1 VTEGREPLT
10 TVTNAFPNSA
20 SVTSISGVRGKTL
33 VSKRGHLNGAP
44 RGGDCSGGEGSV
56 WRDEDPSGVVEGE
69 GSNGVDG
76 GEAEPAC
83 GLGPWA

>member
-1 VTEGREPLT
+1 VTEGWEPLT

-33 VSKRGHLNGAP
+33 VSKRGRLNGAP
-44 RGGDCSGGEGSV
+44 RGGDYSGGEGSV

-69 GSNGVDG
+69 GSDGVDG
-76 GEAEPAC
+76 GKAKPAC
-83 GLGPWA
+83 GLGPWV